1 MSVKHSIVAASTM
14 LVVLTACVNPCEQR
28 VYTPDSLFAYIE
40 TGKTEKA
47 KARYEQGESVYD
59 ECLGSLYHAAA
70 RTENQGTINF
80 VKSLPIDLEYENS
93 SGYTAVFVASG
104 ELLQYLIEKG
114 ADIHHVAKD
123 GKTAVQLKLD
133 YALWSQNESDFNRH
147 MNDLECLIKAGC
159 DLNKQMEG
167 QTVLDTLVERSI
179 SPKQVM
185 LGHNV
190 SRYHANAS
198 KAYDILRNMGAKTGA
213 EL

>member
-1 MSVKHSIVAASTM
+1 M
-14 LVVLTACVNPCEQR
+14 
-28 VYTPDSLFAYIE
+28 
-40 TGKTEKA
+40 
-47 KARYEQGESVYD
+47 
-59 ECLGSLYHAAA
+59 
-70 RTENQGTINF
+70 
-80 VKSLPIDLEYENS
+80 
-93 SGYTAVFVASG
+93 FVASG

-179 SPKQVM
+179 SQKQVM